1 MAVTVDA
8 AALAAATGLPAAT
21 AERLLP
27 VVTEMIE
34 RYAPDA
40 PETVQNEAAIRVSG
54 WLADSP
60 ASGLYEAEVGG
71 RGFRLARPT
80 LTGALRSSGAMA
92 LLRPY
97 KPVGAGL
104 CV

>member
-1 MAVTVDA
+1 MAVTIDA
-8 AALAAATGLPAAT
+8 AALATATGLPAAK

-27 VVTEMIE
+27 VVVEMIE

-40 PETVQNEAAIRVSG
+40 PESIQNEAAIRTAG

-60 ASGLYEAEVGG
+60 ASGLYEAEVGE
-71 RGFRLARPT
+71 RGFRLARST

>member
-1 MAVTVDA
+1 MAVTVDD

-34 RYAPDA
+34 RYAPAA
-40 PETVQNEAAIRVSG
+40 PEAVQNEAAIRVSG

-60 ASGLYEAEVGG
+60 ASGLYEAEVGE
-71 RGFRLARPT
+71 RSFRLARPT

-97 KPVGAGL
+97 KRVGAGL